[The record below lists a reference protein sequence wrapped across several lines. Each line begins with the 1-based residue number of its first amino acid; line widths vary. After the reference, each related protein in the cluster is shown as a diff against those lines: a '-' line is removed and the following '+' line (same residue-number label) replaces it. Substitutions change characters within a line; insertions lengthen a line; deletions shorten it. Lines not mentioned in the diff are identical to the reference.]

1 MKRKQP
7 EKHTQLQI
15 IKYLKM
21 KGFAVGKIKTVG
33 ARKKGVFLYD
43 PYHFRGVADLMAFIP
58 QLVFIEVKHG
68 KNKLS
73 TDQMV
78 FQSLCK
84 RALIPYIVAYS
95 LEDVIEKIDALT

>member
-1 MKRKQP
+1 MR
-7 EKHTQLQI
+7 
-15 IKYLKM
+15 
-21 KGFAVGKIKTVG
+21 GFAVGKIKTTG
-33 ARKKGVFLYD
+33 AKKGSVFLFD
-43 PYHFRGVADLMAFIP
+43 PYQFRGVADLMAFIP
-58 QLVFIEVKHG
+58 RLVFIEVKNG